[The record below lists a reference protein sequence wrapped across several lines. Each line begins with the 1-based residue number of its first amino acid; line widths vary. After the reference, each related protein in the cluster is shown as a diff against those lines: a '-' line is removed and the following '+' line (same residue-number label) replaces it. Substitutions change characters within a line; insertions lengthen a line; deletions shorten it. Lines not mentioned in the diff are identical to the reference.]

1 MKQILLSIFFV
12 YYVKMNTIDLKLR
25 LNSYNNYCFSGEN
38 KMSTYL
44 FKHINILFNIV
55 FYVQYL
61 LYNTDK

>member
-1 MKQILLSIFFV
+1 
-12 YYVKMNTIDLKLR
+12 MNTIDLKLR